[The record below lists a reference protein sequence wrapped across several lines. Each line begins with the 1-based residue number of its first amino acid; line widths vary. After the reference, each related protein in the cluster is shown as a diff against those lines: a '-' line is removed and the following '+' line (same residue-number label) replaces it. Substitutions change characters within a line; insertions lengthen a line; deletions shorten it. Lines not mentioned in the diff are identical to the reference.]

1 SWSSRPNPSRAIT
14 EPRVSLMRNIHLHRT
29 HIYRYGC
36 RRNGPDLSSASIA
49 KWWRVS
55 SDVKAGFCLIPRPLP
70 LVLGTWNPF
79 GARVSFRR
87 IRRDIEKSVRIQWVY
102 LHE

>member
-1 SWSSRPNPSRAIT
+1 MT

-29 HIYRYGC
+29 HMYRYGC

-55 SDVKAGFCLIPRPLP
+55 SEVKAGFCLVRRELP
-70 LVLGTWNPF
+70 LVEELGILLDS
-79 GARVSFRR
+79 GRASGESVEILRRVYGSNGCTCMSE
-87 IRRDIEKSVRIQWVY
+87 IPST
-102 LHE
+102 